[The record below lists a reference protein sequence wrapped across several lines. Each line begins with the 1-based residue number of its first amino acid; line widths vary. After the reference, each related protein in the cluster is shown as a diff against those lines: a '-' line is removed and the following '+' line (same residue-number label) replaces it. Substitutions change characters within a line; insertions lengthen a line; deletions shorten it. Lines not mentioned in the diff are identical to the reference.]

1 MCERKL
7 EIQDGSSE
15 TGNNY
20 ILACMQ
26 HRCTILT
33 ATVSN
38 THVLEVSEFYVAFF
52 FIV

>member
-15 TGNNY
+15 TGNNS

-26 HRCTILT
+26 HSYI
-33 ATVSN
+33 
-38 THVLEVSEFYVAFF
+38 EQF
-52 FIV
+52 